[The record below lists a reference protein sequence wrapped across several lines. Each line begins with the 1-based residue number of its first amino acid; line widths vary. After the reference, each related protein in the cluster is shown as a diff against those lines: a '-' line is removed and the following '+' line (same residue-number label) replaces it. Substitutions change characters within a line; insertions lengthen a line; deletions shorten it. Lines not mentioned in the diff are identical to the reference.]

1 MKSGKNFVIFSFFLL
16 IFVSVTP
23 LLYAQDNSEDPYE
36 QGIKFFADRN
46 FDEAITA
53 FNRAIELAPDEAKY
67 YVVRGQV
74 YMETGVLAQA
84 IRDFDA
90 AIENDPNIPLAYWY
104 RSDAYF
110 QLGELEKAA
119 TDYARAVEIDS
130 EYANFYEELAFQYAK
145 LGDTA
150 QYLANRNRS
159 IDLKQDYISVTDN
172 NYRLEI
178 KRVWE
183 TSSAKGSKPQNG
195 VYLILEIN
203 LYNYTSEPLCISKE
217 AMKATYG
224 QDIISPTKMSQVQQD
239 YYPGKPYLPG
249 ENPHCVEGYQLF
261 DTFLVYDVPNSLSS
275 LTLEFKPNGQTSL
288 KFTLWLNEQ
297 REPQGEYLFALAQLD
312 GQDYIE
318 IVNIETTETVNKIL
332 DSYQL
337 SIENCF
343 GTADRI
349 SQVSYTRDNEAVAGE
364 EKVNINDLGLGIPIP
379 IPYLSALLDI
389 EINRGRQTTTIEGEV
404 YSLTVT
410 VTEQVG
416 AAPGTHTNYRVMW
429 VSVDVN
435 GTVEVKIGNNTFY
448 VPFAV
453 EGRIRGK
460 VETLPPTPCD

>member
-84 IRDFDA
+84 IRDFDT
-90 AIENDPNIPLAYWY
+90 AIENDPNAPLAYWY

-119 TDYARAVEIDS
+119 ADYARAVEIDPS
-130 EYANFYEELAFQYAK
+130 YANFYEELAFQYAK

-159 IDLKQDYISVTDN
+159 IDLKHNYISVAN
-172 NYRLEI
+172 NDYRLEI

-183 TSSAKGSKPQNG
+183 TISAKGSKPKNG
-195 VYLILEIN
+195 VYLILETN
-203 LYNYTSEPLCISKE
+203 LYNYTGEPLCISKE
-217 AMKATYG
+217 AVKATYE
-224 QDIISPTKMSQVQQD
+224 QETLSPTKMSQVQQD

-249 ENPHCVEGYQLF
+249 ESPLCIESYQLF
-261 DTFLVYDVPNSLSS
+261 DTFLVYDLPDNLSS
-275 LTLEFKPNGQTSL
+275 LTLEFKPNEQTAL

-297 REPQGEYLFALAQLD
+297 REPQGEYLFALAQID
-312 GQDYIE
+312 GEDYIE
-318 IVNIETTETVNKIL
+318 IVNIETTETVGRIL

-337 SIENCF
+337 SVENCF
-343 GTADRI
+343 GTADRT
-349 SQVSYTRDNEAVAGE
+349 SQVSYTQQDEVVVGQE
-364 EKVNINDLGLGIPIP
+364 TVDINYMGLGFPIP
-379 IPYLSALLDI
+379 IPYLSKLI
-389 EINRGRQTTTIEGEV
+389 EGRLNRSRQSTTIEDEV
-404 YSLTVT
+404 YSLTV
-410 VTEQVG
+410 
-416 AAPGTHTNYRVMW
+416 
-429 VSVDVN
+429 
-435 GTVEVKIGNNTFY
+435 
-448 VPFAV
+448 
-453 EGRIRGK
+453 
-460 VETLPPTPCD
+460 